1 MVYIDNQ
8 KDFEC
13 IYVSPHAT
21 DTEIIQHREISVK
34 LDMTGVGNRGL
45 FLKLR
50 DSEQPFGLGESPCDV
65 LFEMNINGE
74 LRRLPVGEWQDH
86 AWVEAE
92 GAMETLCP
100 LAWLYNYGGYQ
111 RTWVLTM
118 SIYTCI

>member
-1 MVYIDNQ
+1 MTNRIALVSCVYLHVLRSPPPQLLVMYIDNL

-13 IYVSPHAT
+13 IYVSTHAT

-65 LFEMNINGE
+65 LFEMRVN
-74 LRRLPVGEWQDH
+74 
-86 AWVEAE
+86 
-92 GAMETLCP
+92 ME
-100 LAWLYNYGGYQ
+100 N
-111 RTWVLTM
+111 
-118 SIYTCI
+118 

>member
-1 MVYIDNQ
+1 M
-8 KDFEC
+8 
-13 IYVSPHAT
+13 SPHAT

-74 LRRLPVGEWQDH
+74 LRRLPVGEWQEH
-86 AWVEAE
+86 AWVEAV
-92 GAMETLCP
+92 GVSML
-100 LAWLYNYGGYQ
+100 WRLYAH
-111 RTWVLTM
+111 
-118 SIYTCI
+118 